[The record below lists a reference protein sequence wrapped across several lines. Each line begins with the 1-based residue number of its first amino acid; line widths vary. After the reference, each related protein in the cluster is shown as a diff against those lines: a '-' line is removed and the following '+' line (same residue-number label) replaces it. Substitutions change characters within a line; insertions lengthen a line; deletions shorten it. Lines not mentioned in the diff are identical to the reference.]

1 MIDSYLKA
9 GKILSQ
15 IRKEASKMIKEGT
28 LVLDLVEFVEN
39 ETIKQGAGISFP
51 CNVSINEVA
60 AHYTS
65 PLNDET
71 MIYAGDLVKLDL
83 GTEIDGYIADSAITV
98 MAPGKNLDERFTQD
112 EINLRQDII
121 EASAAGLDAAIS
133 TVRAG
138 VTVGEIGAA
147 VEEAINEYKLNP
159 IANLTGHSLEQYNL
173 HAGISVPNIDNHDE
187 TVLEEGQAVAIE
199 PFATDGLGFVNDAPG
214 TYIYS
219 FLANKPFRLKH
230 TKNVLTNI
238 KHNYPHLP
246 FSGRWLTKEF
256 KENRL
261 LRDTV
266 ICDETTDTRTHK
278 IFNALDAIC
287 YEFDLSKPIW
297 LDTTIADFKRHAKAR
312 FYQDNFVDSID
323 FDYLEIEVIEE

>member
-9 GKILSQ
+9 GKILSK

-65 PLNDET
+65 PSNDET

-98 MAPGKNLDERFTQD
+98 MAPGKNLDERFSQD

-121 EASAAGLDAAIS
+121 EASAAGLDAAIN

-138 VTVGEIGAA
+138 VSVGEIGAA

-187 TVLEEGQAVAIE
+187 TILEEGQAVAIE
-199 PFATDGLGFVNDAPG
+199 PFATDGIGFVNDAPG

-230 TKNVLTNI
+230 TKNVLTHI
-238 KHNYPHLP
+238 KHNYQYLP
-246 FSGRWLTKEF
+246 FSGRWLTEEF

-261 LRDTV
+261 NASLKQLSEAMAIYPYHPLKEKTGCLVSQKEHTV
-266 ICDETTDTRTHK
+266 IVEKEGCTVTT
-278 IFNALDAIC
+278 L
-287 YEFDLSKPIW
+287 
-297 LDTTIADFKRHAKAR
+297 
-312 FYQDNFVDSID
+312 
-323 FDYLEIEVIEE
+323 